1 MYAVDIRWIVLV
13 VCVVS
18 AGVAVAIEPSLINP
32 VLVAVAVG
40 TLLYLVLRLGKSP
53 GSAGQHCQ
61 ETRRVGA
68 NPERTP
74 HCPPSPCSTGC
85 HRGAGQRACDGTAC
99 HSIAQP
105 IHIDTVEVTQAAGG
119 GADPERTVEPPPA
132 LAKKVR
138 REVRSLGAASRRPP
152 EGRSGRRDAARTPAR
167 ARDAG

>member
-53 GSAGQHCQ
+53 GSAGHCQ

-74 HCPPSPCSTGC
+74 HCPPSPCSTGG
-85 HRGAGQRACDGTAC
+85 HRAAGQRACDGTAC

-105 IHIDTVEVTQAAGG
+105 IHIDTEEA
-119 GADPERTVEPPPA
+119 A
-132 LAKKVR
+132 LA
-138 REVRSLGAASRRPP
+138 GQA
-152 EGRSGRRDAARTPAR
+152 GRRDGRLAMPSHGPLTSTLTTTRCRRAGRARTTPDR
-167 ARDAG
+167 